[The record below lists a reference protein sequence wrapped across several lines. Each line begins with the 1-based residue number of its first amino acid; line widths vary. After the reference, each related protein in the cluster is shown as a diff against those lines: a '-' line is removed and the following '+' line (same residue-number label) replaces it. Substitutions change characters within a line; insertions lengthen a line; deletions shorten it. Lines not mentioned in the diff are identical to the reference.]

1 MAERT
6 RRPTPPGA
14 VQRNLE
20 EKTVAERAAD
30 LSDEVLR
37 SVESGRRA
45 AIEAVRKFASTIEEA
60 TARHG
65 DPSRRKTIIDAAV
78 NFADELSTTQMELLH
93 SVTRSASETLKGAAK
108 PAAKAAA
115 KPAAK
120 AAAKPA
126 AKAAAK
132 PAAD

>member
-6 RRPTPPGA
+6 RRPSPPGA

-45 AIEAVRKFASTIEEA
+45 AIEAVRKFVEHHRGGD
-60 TARHG
+60 ARHG

-78 NFADELSTTQMELLH
+78 DFADEARHDAEELLH